1 MPNQKKKDSV
11 SSLSTEVKQYDVI
24 VLTDYSG
31 LTHKQ
36 LEDVRS
42 KVKDLH
48 GDYQIV
54 KNSLLKIALKEAGR
68 DQDTNPN
75 LTGPTAALF
84 ATEANLTPI
93 KVIYDTAK
101 EQENFKIKGGIWKSE
116 MIDVAKVNK
125 LATLPSREQL
135 IAQLLGQLATPTTK
149 LVRTLKN
156 PLQKLAIVLNEIKNR
171 KPANSASS

>member
-1 MPNQKKKDSV
+1 MPNTKKKESV
-11 SSLSTEVKQYDVI
+11 TSLSAEVKQYDVI
-24 VLTDYSG
+24 VLTDYTG

-36 LEDVRS
+36 LEEVRS
-42 KVKDLH
+42 KVKDLQ

-68 DQDTNPN
+68 DQDANPS
-75 LTGPTAALF
+75 LIGPTAALF
-84 ATEANLTPI
+84 ASEANLTPI

-101 EQENFKIKGGIWKSE
+101 EQENFKIKGGIWKAE
-116 MIDVAKVNK
+116 MMDVAKINK

-135 IAQLLGQLATPTTK
+135 IAQLLGQLANPTTK

-156 PLQKLAIVLNEIKNR
+156 PLQKLAIVLAGIRDKQG
-171 KPANSASS
+171 ATA

>member
-1 MPNQKKKDSV
+1 MPNTKKKESV
-11 SSLSTEVKQYDVI
+11 ASLTNEVKQYDVI

-36 LEDVRS
+36 LEEVRS
-42 KVKDLH
+42 KVKDLQ

-68 DQDTNPN
+68 DQDANPN
-75 LTGPTAALF
+75 LTGQTAALF
-84 ATEANLTPI
+84 ASEANLTPI

-101 EQENFKIKGGIWKSE
+101 EQENFKIKGGIWKTE
-116 MIDVAKVNK
+116 MIDEAKVAK
-125 LATLPSREQL
+125 LATLPSKEQL
-135 IAQLLGQLATPTTK
+135 IAQLLGQLATPSTK

-156 PLQKLAIVLNEIKNR
+156 PLQKLAIVLSAINNKQQ
-171 KPANSASS
+171 PLASS